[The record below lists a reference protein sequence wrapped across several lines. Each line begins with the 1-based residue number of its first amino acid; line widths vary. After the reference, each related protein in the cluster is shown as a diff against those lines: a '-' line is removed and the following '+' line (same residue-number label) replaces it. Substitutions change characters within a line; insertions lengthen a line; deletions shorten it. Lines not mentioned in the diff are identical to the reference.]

1 MQYTLSEEAQNEFY
15 RLIILQRKLPYVVL
29 NLSKFIN
36 KSKNEKTAK
45 VLSEDLLTFF
55 KREKLLSDLYFGS
68 PSGFAIT
75 EKLFLKAG
83 LVFKKHIDKEKYDK
97 AAKEI
102 TKLNQIVEL
111 INSHMIFLKKVPSE
125 LLKTKFK
132 MPTELFNYFEPEF
145 VESIHN
151 CMINAEIERRT
162 IQGKSKRRF
171 YEKKEYGMLYLGN
184 IQNEIL
190 GEENIFAFCQHLPFI
205 QEAK

>member
-111 INSHMIFLKKVPSE
+111 INSHMIFLKKVPNE

-162 IQGKSKRRF
+162 MQGKAKRRF

-190 GEENIFAFCQHLPFI
+190 GEENIFAFCQHLPFM
-205 QEAK
+205 QEVK